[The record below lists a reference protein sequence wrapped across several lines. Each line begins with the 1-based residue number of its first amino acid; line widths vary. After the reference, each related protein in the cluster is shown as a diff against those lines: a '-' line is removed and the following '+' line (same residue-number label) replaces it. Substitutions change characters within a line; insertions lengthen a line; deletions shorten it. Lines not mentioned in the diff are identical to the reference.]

1 MKENEAKEA
10 KEEVKIKENEEKEVK
25 EELKKF
31 EFTVNKE
38 KIVIEARTLDDARH
52 ELIRWLA
59 LAGRW

>member
-1 MKENEAKEA
+1 MKENEAKE
-10 KEEVKIKENEEKEVK
+10 VKENEAKEVK

-52 ELIRWLA
+52 ELMRWLA
-59 LAGRW
+59 MAGRW

>member
-1 MKENEAKEA
+1 MKENEA
-10 KEEVKIKENEEKEVK
+10 KEVK

-31 EFTVNKE
+31 EFSVNKE

-59 LAGRW
+59 MAGRW